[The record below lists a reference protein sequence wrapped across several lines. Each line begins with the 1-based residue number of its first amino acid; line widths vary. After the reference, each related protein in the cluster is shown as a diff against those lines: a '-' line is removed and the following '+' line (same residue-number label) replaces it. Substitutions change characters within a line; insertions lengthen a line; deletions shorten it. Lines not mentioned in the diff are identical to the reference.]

1 MKQDK
6 TLLMLGLAQRA
17 GKVASGEF
25 STEKAVKSKKA
36 FLVVVASDASDN
48 TKKMFSDMCTFYK
61 VPIAFYSDK
70 VSLGH
75 AIGKEFRASL
85 AVLDEGFGKQ
95 IQNTWK
101 LVWNNADVKL
111 RTLCYSEKRLNG

>member
-1 MKQDK
+1 
-6 TLLMLGLAQRA
+6 MLGLAQRA

-48 TKKMFSDMCTFYK
+48 TLSIKFQLHFTVIKFHLVMQLEKSFVHHWQFWMKVLESRYK
-61 VPIAFYSDK
+61 
-70 VSLGH
+70 
-75 AIGKEFRASL
+75 
-85 AVLDEGFGKQ
+85 
-95 IQNTWK
+95 NTWK

>member
-1 MKQDK
+1 
-6 TLLMLGLAQRA
+6 MLGLAQRA

-61 VPIAFYSDK
+61 VPITVIKFHLVMQLEKSFVHHWQFWMK
-70 VSLGH
+70 VLESRY
-75 AIGKEFRASL
+75 K
-85 AVLDEGFGKQ
+85 
-95 IQNTWK
+95 NTWK

>member
-1 MKQDK
+1 M
-6 TLLMLGLAQRA
+6 LMLGLAQRA

-36 FLVVVASDASDN
+36 FLVVVASMMLQTIQRKCFQICALSIKFQLHF
-48 TKKMFSDMCTFYK
+48 TVIKFHLVMQLEKSFVHHWQFWMKVLESRYK
-61 VPIAFYSDK
+61 
-70 VSLGH
+70 
-75 AIGKEFRASL
+75 
-85 AVLDEGFGKQ
+85 
-95 IQNTWK
+95 NTWK

>member
-1 MKQDK
+1 
-6 TLLMLGLAQRA
+6 MLGLAQRA

-61 VPIAFYSDK
+61 VPIAFYSVKFHLVMQLEKSFVHHWQFWMK
-70 VSLGH
+70 VLESRY
-75 AIGKEFRASL
+75 K
-85 AVLDEGFGKQ
+85 
-95 IQNTWK
+95 NTWK

-111 RTLCYSEKRLNG
+111 RTLC

>member
-1 MKQDK
+1 
-6 TLLMLGLAQRA
+6 MLGLAQRA

-61 VPIAFYSDK
+61 SSNCI
-70 VSLGH
+70 L
-75 AIGKEFRASL
+75 
-85 AVLDEGFGKQ
+85 Q
-95 IQNTWK
+95 
-101 LVWNNADVKL
+101 
-111 RTLCYSEKRLNG
+111 

>member
-1 MKQDK
+1 M
-6 TLLMLGLAQRA
+6 AQRA

-85 AVLDEGFGKQ
+85 AVLDEGFGK
-95 IQNTWK
+95 NTWK